1 MTNEEFISGIT
12 DRLIDFW
19 RFHRKFDANIKDL
32 ARYAGVSR
40 DTVYRWL
47 NRKALPKP
55 AKAKL
60 IEEWLKERG
69 EL

>member
-1 MTNEEFISGIT
+1 MTSEDFISGT
-12 DRLIDFW
+12 TERLIVFW

-32 ARYAGVSR
+32 ARYTGVSR

-55 AKAKL
+55 AKARL
-60 IEEWLKERG
+60 IEEWLRKRG
-69 EL
+69 EA